1 MVFKGE
7 AKGIEFSLDGQRII
21 SADPV
26 FKKEMEMAI
35 SLGVFGRAA
44 NKRGFENT
52 VGKAIVKK
60 FSGKIIHDSDIPT
73 DDSPQPQLIY

>member
-35 SLGVFGRAA
+35 NLRYDEYSASVVFMDNHIGRC
-44 NKRGFENT
+44 
-52 VGKAIVKK
+52 IVRDYGGRVI
-60 FSGKIIHDSDIPT
+60 SEEAVTEAPISDPDII
-73 DDSPQPQLIY
+73 Y